1 MKVYVRIPDGHAKA
15 RFAGEYKPEVFWGL
29 SSEYS
34 PQNTWRAASGC
45 WLYLDK
51 NDYWMITDNEIEVGP
66 HSSRGHIHSKEK
78 ARGRAPT
85 EMMAW
90 VSNTPLRLGSQH
102 RKVWQDAPEIF
113 IDAAVRPCG
122 EGSGGD
128 GAEAP
133 ELSPPPAI
141 GPDGVPIEA
150 KPSNTVESEKPQN
163 VIGPNGVPIEAKPSN
178 TVESEK
184 Q

>member
-1 MKVYVRIPDGHAKA
+1 MR
-15 RFAGEYKPEVFWGL
+15 RLL
-29 SSEYS
+29 S
-34 PQNTWRAASGC
+34 G
-45 WLYLDK
+45 K
-51 NDYWMITDNEIEVGP
+51 
-66 HSSRGHIHSKEK
+66 
-78 ARGRAPT
+78 
-85 EMMAW
+85 
-90 VSNTPLRLGSQH
+90 LG
-102 RKVWQDAPEIF
+102 RKVWQDEPEIF
-113 IDAAVRPCG
+113 IDAAVRPGG

-141 GPDGVPIEA
+141 GPDGVPIEAKPSNAVESEKPLNVIGPNGVPIEA

-184 Q
+184 R

>member
-1 MKVYVRIPDGHAKA
+1 MRILLGHAKA
-15 RFAGEYKPEVFWGL
+15 RFAGEYKAAGE
-29 SSEYS
+29 
-34 PQNTWRAASGC
+34 NTWGTASGC

-51 NDYWMITDNEIEVGP
+51 NDYWMITDKASEVGP
-66 HSSRGHIHSKEK
+66 YSSRGHIHSKEQ

-90 VSNTPLRLGSQH
+90 VSNRELKLSGKLG
-102 RKVWQDAPEIF
+102 RKVWQDEPEIF
-113 IDAAVRPCG
+113 IDAAVRPGG

-128 GAEAP
+128 SAEAP

>member
-1 MKVYVRIPDGHAKA
+1 MCILYSESQTWQRSTPVVAVTDSANAVTYSVEDPANVYVRIPDGHAKA

-85 EMMAW
+85 EMRAW
-90 VSNTPLRLGSQH
+90 VSHNG
-102 RKVWQDAPEIF
+102 KAWQDAPEIL
-113 IDAAVRPCG
+113 V
-122 EGSGGD
+122 
-128 GAEAP
+128 EATVTTKRAY
-133 ELSPPPAI
+133 ETTKA
-141 GPDGVPIEA
+141 
-150 KPSNTVESEKPQN
+150 SNKN
-163 VIGPNGVPIEAKPSN
+163 LKSN
-178 TVESEK
+178 KIKSI
-184 Q
+184 

>member
-1 MKVYVRIPDGHAKA
+1 MRILDGHAKA
-15 RFAGEYKPEVFWGL
+15 RFAGEYKAAGE
-29 SSEYS
+29 
-34 PQNTWRAASGC
+34 NTWGAASGC

-66 HSSRGHIHSKEK
+66 HSNRGHIHSKEK

-85 EMMAW
+85 EMRAW
-90 VSNTPLRLGSQH
+90 VSGIPCTPIWR
-102 RKVWQDAPEIF
+102 DAPEILV
-113 IDAAVRPCG
+113 DAAVRPLG
-122 EGSGGD
+122 AGSD

-133 ELSPPPAI
+133 ELSSPPAI

-150 KPSNTVESEKPQN
+150 KPN
-163 VIGPNGVPIEAKPSN
+163 N

>member
-1 MKVYVRIPDGHAKA
+1 MVAVTDSANAVTYSVEDPANVYVRIPDGHAKA
-15 RFAGEYKPEVFWGL
+15 RFAGEYKAAGK
-29 SSEYS
+29 
-34 PQNTWRAASGC
+34 NTWGAASGC

-51 NDYWMITDNEIEVGP
+51 NDYWMITDKASEVGP
-66 HSSRGHIHSKEK
+66 YSSRGHIHSKEQ

-90 VSNTPLRLGSQH
+90 VSNTASWRMSSLH

-113 IDAAVRPCG
+113 VDAAVRPGG

-150 KPSNTVESEKPQN
+150 KPSNTVESE
-163 VIGPNGVPIEAKPSN
+163 
-178 TVESEK
+178 T
-184 Q
+184 